1 MSARHYTARP
11 LTAIGSCE
19 ARRLAPVDEARVIK
33 ALARQRAEQA
43 ARKTTPV
50 VRPLR
55 DAAAAGLL

>member
-1 MSARHYTARP
+1 MAPARP
-11 LTAIGSCE
+11 AASPPSTK
-19 ARRLAPVDEARVIK
+19 PRVIK

-55 DAAAAGLL
+55 EAAAAGLL